1 MFIEKLITWLSRP
14 TSEQGV
20 NLVTAM
26 PIVLE
31 TDKGLVRKE
40 NQDCVAAMRVNFS
53 QNTKPF
59 VVIALVDGMGG
70 MKNGSECAI
79 HALAS
84 FFYNLIHLRKDIPKS
99 RLEIATLAA
108 NKYVYEFAK
117 GSGGATLS
125 AILISEDSKPL
136 FVNVG
141 DSRIYVSSD
150 NDNSKINRI
159 TIDDSLEEAVGGYG
173 KELLQFIGMG
183 EGIKPHIGHVP
194 EKTDRVFITSD
205 GVHFLNQKTFY
216 DVLSN
221 APDIFQTAKRIG
233 KIVRWCGAHDNASM
247 AITAMTDLLKSL
259 SKSNE
264 NGVEFWDSFGALNV
278 LWINENEKDEFENA
292 SKFVKQI
299 ISELPPTKNGET
311 NNSFNENTPDRKS
324 SSKKKRK
331 RKEKFEYSDK
341 NQIEIVI
348 EPKDKDETPK

>member
-14 TSEQGV
+14 TSEEGV

-31 TDKGLVRKE
+31 TDKGLVRTE
-40 NQDCVAAMRVNFS
+40 NQDCVAAMRVNIS

-99 RLEIATLAA
+99 RLKIATLAA
-108 NKYVYEFAK
+108 NKYVYDFAQ

-150 NDNSKINRI
+150 NNSKISRI

-221 APDIFQTAKRIG
+221 APDIFQTAKRIE

-311 NNSFNENTPDRKS
+311 NNSSNENTPDRKS

-331 RKEKFEYSDK
+331 EKFEYSDK
-341 NQIEIVI
+341 NKIEIVI